1 MESTS
6 GCFRRPAQLVLA
18 SALLWF
24 GVWTP
29 LPDAHAQRPLMPNV
43 REMRLEQALELLQ
56 EYDLRGDV
64 QNPLDQAPL
73 IVIRQFPA
81 EGAEM
86 PDDGIVLLWVE
97 PARFETVPSIT
108 DLPVERADAILQE
121 RELAGEP
128 MGREPSPLAVG
139 RVSRQDPPAGQPVPD
154 DRMVRYWVSLGRRI
168 VPEVRGLPLEE
179 ALARLEESGLPGEVA
194 GEADSVH
201 PPGFV
206 ADQEPG
212 GGAAVIDS
220 EPVVRLWL
228 STGLPPERQEPNRFP
243 TVPEVRNMPLERA
256 FTTLRRA
263 GLGGEVAQR
272 QDSDL
277 PLDFVIEQDPPS
289 GTRVEERGLVVR
301 LVLSDGPPDTAS
313 IPPWAV
319 GGVGLLLG
327 LGMGAVWRLRRRR
340 PDGKGT
346 EPASVRVIPRIDRGE
361 QGVTTNTPVDLNI
374 EIELRPAPD
383 PGEQEIDSSRPLLPE

>member
-139 RVSRQDPPAGQPVPD
+139 RVSG
-154 DRMVRYWVSLGRRI
+154 
-168 VPEVRGLPLEE
+168 
-179 ALARLEESGLPGEVA
+179 
-194 GEADSVH
+194 
-201 PPGFV
+201 
-206 ADQEPG
+206 
-212 GGAAVIDS
+212 
-220 EPVVRLWL
+220 
-228 STGLPPERQEPNRFP
+228 
-243 TVPEVRNMPLERA
+243 
-256 FTTLRRA
+256 
-263 GLGGEVAQR
+263 
-272 QDSDL
+272 
-277 PLDFVIEQDPPS
+277 PPS
-289 GTRVEERGLVVR
+289 GSAGRPT
-301 LVLSDGPPDTAS
+301 
-313 IPPWAV
+313 
-319 GGVGLLLG
+319 
-327 LGMGAVWRLRRRR
+327 GA
-340 PDGKGT
+340 G
-346 EPASVRVIPRIDRGE
+346 
-361 QGVTTNTPVDLNI
+361 
-374 EIELRPAPD
+374 
-383 PGEQEIDSSRPLLPE
+383 